1 MDAHRIRSEP
11 YYQSVADEV
20 ALFEAAYAKRL
31 PLLLK
36 GPTGCGKTR
45 FVEHMAWR
53 LGRPL
58 VTVACHEDL
67 SAADLVGRWL
77 LDADGTRWQDGPL
90 AQAARHGALC
100 YLDELVEA
108 RADTTVVI
116 HPLADTRRV
125 LPIAANNEL
134 LTAHPDFALVVSYN
148 PGPLAREMKPSTRQ
162 RFCALEFRHPA
173 PEAEATIVARESG
186 VGLDVSA
193 AIVAFGVR
201 TRRLQG
207 HGLDEG
213 ASTRMLVH
221 AAVLAAQG
229 VATRRACRMAVV
241 DALSDE
247 PGVHDA
253 LVAALDASF

>member
-1 MDAHRIRSEP
+1 M
-11 YYQSVADEV
+11 
-20 ALFEAAYAKRL
+20 
-31 PLLLK
+31 
-36 GPTGCGKTR
+36 
-45 FVEHMAWR
+45 
-53 LGRPL
+53 
-58 VTVACHEDL
+58 
-67 SAADLVGRWL
+67 
-77 LDADGTRWQDGPL
+77 
-90 AQAARHGALC
+90 
-100 YLDELVEA
+100 
-108 RADTTVVI
+108 VI

-134 LTAHPDFALVVSYN
+134 LAAHPDFALVVSYN

-186 VGLDVSA
+186 VGLDVAA

-221 AAVLAAQG
+221 AAVLAVQG

-247 PGVHDA
+247 PGVHEA